1 MQGTKMNTFTTSKAW
16 LEAHKLVLVTY
27 RFLRAFPTEEQ
38 FSLKNQM
45 QQASVAITTNI
56 AKGYANEFAADKL
69 QCFMSASTS
78 MIEFHNCLLISR
90 DVGYLK
96 AAYYDEISRQM
107 MVVNKQIAGLIATA
121 KKEM

>member
-1 MQGTKMNTFTTSKAW
+1 MQGTKMNNFTTSKAW

-27 RFLRAFPTEEQ
+27 RFLRVFPTEEQ

-45 QQASVAITTNI
+45 QQAAVAITTNI
-56 AKGYANEFAADKL
+56 AKGYATESVVDKMQL
-69 QCFMSASTS
+69 FMSASMS
-78 MIEFHNCLLISR
+78 LIEFHNCLLISR

-96 AAYYDEISRQM
+96 TAYYDEISRQM
-107 MVVNKQIAGLIATA
+107 MVVNKQIAGLIAAA